1 MDAFLGMI
9 QPFAFGIVPK
19 GWALCAGQLL
29 SIQQNTALFSLLGTT
44 YGGNGTTTFGL
55 PDLRSCVNAHQG
67 QGQGLTPRTI
77 GSRIGTETVTLTSN
91 QMPSHTHA
99 ISGSTANANL
109 DSPVNAVLATQ
120 AWNPTTTNTTTNPAN
135 VLPSGSIQAHP
146 NTQPTLAV
154 NWCIS
159 LVGIYPSRN

>member
-1 MDAFLGMI
+1 MI

-29 SIQQNTALFSLLGTT
+29 SIQQNAALFSLLGTT
-44 YGGNGTTTFGL
+44 FGGNGTTTFGL
-55 PDLRSCVNAHQG
+55 PDLRSRVSANQG
-67 QGQGLTPRTI
+67 QGPGLSNYQI
-77 GSRIGTETVTLTSN
+77 GQKVGTETVTLTSN

-120 AWNPTTTNTTTNPAN
+120 AWNPTAPSATTNPAN
-135 VLPSGSIQAHP
+135 VLSSGNSLPHP

-159 LVGIYPSRN
+159 LVGIYPSQN